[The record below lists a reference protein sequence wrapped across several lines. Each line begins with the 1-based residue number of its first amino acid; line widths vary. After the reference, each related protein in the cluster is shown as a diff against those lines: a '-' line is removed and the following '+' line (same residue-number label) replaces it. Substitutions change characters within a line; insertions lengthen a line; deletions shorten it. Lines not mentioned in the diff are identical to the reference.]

1 MAPTRGRLG
10 HPSAAGASTP
20 LPTPSA
26 DVFFEIL
33 SWLPLRSLLRC
44 RCVCKSWRALVS
56 NPAFVAAHRSRAQP
70 LLVAATE
77 KPMSWANSTLEI
89 MDAEGDAVRLVVYLG
104 DHWKFLASLD
114 SFVLLT
120 SRQDTYY
127 SSAYP
132 TVRVINLV
140 TGETV
145 ATCSIPVDWA
155 AGRGS
160 RIPTWFGF
168 GRAARSGAL
177 KVLCIVFPKRLRCE
191 VLTLGDNGN
200 SEWRQTTRPSNMICD
215 SSDGVEVNGAL
226 HFLSVYQ
233 THILGFDLESEEW
246 TTIHGPSGIIPTP
259 WEKIG
264 LAELNGSLC
273 IAVNL
278 WLLLDVNKAVWINTY
293 TIKVGHVMDLVPLRV
308 MCPGGKLLFYCRR
321 GHRSILQVY
330 DPRTGKLEKGPPTNI
345 VGRVGL
351 CSSHL
356 DRRLRVESL
365 AYVDSHMTTTDITSF
380 SSSSSSSSSS
390 SDDVEGDKIEQCNE

>member
-1 MAPTRGRLG
+1 
-10 HPSAAGASTP
+10 
-20 LPTPSA
+20 
-26 DVFFEIL
+26 V
-33 SWLPLRSLLRC
+33 C
-44 RCVCKSWRALVS
+44 RSWRALIS

-70 LLVAATE
+70 LLVAAT
-77 KPMSWANSTLEI
+77 KDPMSWVNSTLEI
-89 MDAEGDAVRLVVYLG
+89 MDAEGDAVRRIVYLG

-120 SRQDTYY
+120 SRQDSYH

-132 TVRVINLV
+132 TVRVIDLV
-140 TGETV
+140 TGEAV
-145 ATCSIPVDWA
+145 ATCSIPVDWP

-160 RIPTWFGF
+160 RLPTWFGF

-177 KVLCIVFPKRLRCE
+177 KVVCIVFPERLTCE
-191 VLTLGDNGN
+191 VLTLGDNGS
-200 SEWRQTTRPSNMICD
+200 SEWRKTTPPSGMICD

-226 HFLSVYQ
+226 HFLSIFQ

-273 IAVNL
+273 IARAKRNTVNL

-293 TIKVGHVMDLVPLRV
+293 TIKVGHVVDLVPLRV
-308 MCPGGKLLFYCRR
+308 MCPGGKLLFYYRR
-321 GHRSILQVY
+321 GRESILQVY
-330 DPRTGKLEKGPPTNI
+330 DPRTGKLEKAPTNI
-345 VGRVGL
+345 VGRIGL

-365 AYVDSHMTTTDITSF
+365 AYVDSHMTPTDITSF
-380 SSSSSSSSSS
+380 ASSSSSSSSSS
-390 SDDVEGDKIEQCNE
+390 SDDVERDKIEQCNE